1 MPDHPPTNDGS
12 WRHQLG
18 SPDFPPEPDRYH
30 LYVGLF
36 CPFAH
41 RVLLTRELK
50 GLQRF
55 LPVSIVKPYPKEGG
69 GWRFPATDEE
79 HPGSTVDHLFQSKF
93 LHDLYFKS
101 DSTYQGKYSV
111 PVLWDK
117 KTNQI
122 VNNESE
128 DIMRMLNTAF
138 NDFLPSNDTARREL
152 DFYPSDLRPLIDEIS
167 SWMMPNLN
175 SGVYRAGFAETQE
188 SYEENCR
195 IVFATLDRLET
206 RLSNQPR
213 NIYMLGSRITEID
226 LKLYT
231 TLVRFDAIYQQHFKL
246 MMGSIRHNYPH
257 LHRWLKHMYWKVVG
271 VKETTDFKHIK
282 ENYSKSHADV
292 NPKAITPLG
301 PDPNIEDWTEED
313 EQWRREAERD
323 SEGLRGHM

>member
-1 MPDHPPTNDGS
+1 MPVHPPTQNGS

-50 GLQRF
+50 GLQQF
-55 LPVSIVKPYPKEGG
+55 LPISIVKPYPKEGG
-69 GWRFPATDEE
+69 GWRFPSTDEE
-79 HPGSTVDHLFQSKF
+79 YPGSTVDHLFHSEF
-93 LHDLYFKS
+93 LHDVYFRS
-101 DSTYQGKYSV
+101 DTEYEGKYSV

-138 NDFLPSNDTARREL
+138 NDFLPAHDTARREL
-152 DFYPSDLRPLIDEIS
+152 DFYPSPLRPQINEIS

-175 SGVYRAGFAETQE
+175 SGVYRAGFATDQE
-188 SYEENCR
+188 SYEKNCR
-195 IVFATLDRLET
+195 IVFATIDRLESY
-206 RLSNQPR
+206 LSDHPR
-213 NIYMLGSRITEID
+213 NIYVLGPHITEID

-231 TLVRFDAIYQQHFKL
+231 TLVRFDVIYQQHFKL
-246 MMGSIRHNYPH
+246 MIGSIRHNYPH
-257 LHRWLKHMYWKVVG
+257 LHRWLKHMYWNVAG

-292 NPKAITPLG
+292 NPRAITPLG
-301 PDPNIEDWTEED
+301 PDPNIERWTEED
-313 EQWRREAERD
+313 EQWRKDREQGPE
-323 SEGLRGHM
+323 SLKGHM